1 MYKFN
6 HTKSKSDT
14 DFNENKI
21 ILDDITGS
29 LKKFQNNLLKD
40 SKLKKKNEK
49 IIIKEL
55 ENYSIFN
62 NKDEEIFIFEFEKI
76 LLFKKQLDSFFF
88 EKKLPL
94 IKFDLDNSLKIINKK
109 LDEFKHILI
118 KECPILIKSVLI
130 DKMNEFNEVIIS
142 LIETKPQE
150 FYKEIKLV
158 ILTQF
163 EKIRL
168 EIFELLENLDN
179 LKHNNNFQ
187 DINKIKNECIFNHGI
202 LFNSL
207 PEINDNNSYIDH
219 KIINRNNNNYPHIT
233 SEIKQNIISVIIPKK
248 N

>member
-88 EKKLPL
+88 
-94 IKFDLDNSLKIINKK
+94 
-109 LDEFKHILI
+109 
-118 KECPILIKSVLI
+118 
-130 DKMNEFNEVIIS
+130 
-142 LIETKPQE
+142 
-150 FYKEIKLV
+150 
-158 ILTQF
+158 
-163 EKIRL
+163 
-168 EIFELLENLDN
+168 
-179 LKHNNNFQ
+179 
-187 DINKIKNECIFNHGI
+187 
-202 LFNSL
+202 
-207 PEINDNNSYIDH
+207 
-219 KIINRNNNNYPHIT
+219 
-233 SEIKQNIISVIIPKK
+233 
-248 N
+248 

>member
-1 MYKFN
+1 MYKFY

-21 ILDDITGS
+21 ILDDITRS

-88 EKKLPL
+88 KKKLPL

-109 LDEFKHILI
+109 LDEFKQILI
-118 KECPILIKSVLI
+118 KECPILYKSVLI

-150 FYKEIKLV
+150 FYKEIKLI

-168 EIFELLENLDN
+168 EIFELLENLEN
-179 LKHNNNFQ
+179 TSKHNNFQ
-187 DINKIKNECIFNHGI
+187 DINKIKNECNFNHGI
-202 LFNSL
+202 LFNSI
-207 PEINDNNSYIDH
+207 PEI
-219 KIINRNNNNYPHIT
+219 
-233 SEIKQNIISVIIPKK
+233 
-248 N
+248 